1 MDSYLLDPE
10 NVLVV
15 EIENNKPFILKML
28 EKDNNPETNP
38 KLSQNGNNDD

>member
-1 MDSYLLDPE
+1 MDSCLLDPE

-28 EKDNNPETNP
+28 EKGDNPESNS
-38 KLSQNGNNDD
+38 KLSQKGNNDD

>member
-28 EKDNNPETNP
+28 EKDNNPETNS
-38 KLSQNGNNDD
+38 KLSQKGNNDD

>member
-38 KLSQNGNNDD
+38 KLSQKGNNDD

>member
-10 NVLVV
+10 NDLVV

-28 EKDNNPETNP
+28 EKDNNPETNS
-38 KLSQNGNNDD
+38 KLSQKGNNDD